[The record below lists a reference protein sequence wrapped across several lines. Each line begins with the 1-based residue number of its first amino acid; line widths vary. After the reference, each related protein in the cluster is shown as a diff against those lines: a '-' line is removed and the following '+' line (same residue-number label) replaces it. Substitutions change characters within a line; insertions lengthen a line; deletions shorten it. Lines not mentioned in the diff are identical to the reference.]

1 MRLVSSAGLQQ
12 GSVNSSIVFI
22 RLTELHHSSPAVTLA
37 SWIFFETKCVS
48 SVLDFCM
55 IGLCLCLFQK
65 QPFILMYEERFVDV
79 ASYVCHILDQIP
91 ASPVSPMYVD
101 WRQPAFPCNAWHLS
115 SQSYVDSPVYPHVP
129 KNRVQIA
136 RCNKKV
142 LISKEKKRKKRSSL
156 PRKRQKKKK
165 KPWRHIVI
173 LVMQR
178 FFYVRG
184 KKRLYK
190 NRFYQITRR
199 TVMLMNK
206 NSCLLDCTLWTVYA
220 DVFAHLWTANM

>member
-1 MRLVSSAGLQQ
+1 
-12 GSVNSSIVFI
+12 
-22 RLTELHHSSPAVTLA
+22 
-37 SWIFFETKCVS
+37 
-48 SVLDFCM
+48 M
-55 IGLCLCLFQK
+55 IGLCLFQK

-142 LISKEKKRKKRSSL
+142 LISKEKKRSSL
-156 PRKRQKKKK
+156 PRKRQKKTTLKTYCY
-165 KPWRHIVI
+165 
-173 LVMQR
+173 LSNATLLLCE
-178 FFYVRG
+178 G
-184 KKRLYK
+184 KKRVYK